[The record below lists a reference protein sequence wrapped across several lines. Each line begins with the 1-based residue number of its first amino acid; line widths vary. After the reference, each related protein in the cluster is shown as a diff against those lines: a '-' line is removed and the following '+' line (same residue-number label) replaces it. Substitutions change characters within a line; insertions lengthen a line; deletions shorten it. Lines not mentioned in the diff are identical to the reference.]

1 MGFKVDIDFSKIE
14 SKLAN
19 ITDDKTMLEIHN
31 ALARYCDPYVPMQ
44 EGMLTGNLNITPEY
58 VQYNSPYAHYQ
69 YTELVYGP
77 NIPVIKNGEIV
88 GYWSP
93 PNKHPT
99 GAQLNHNV
107 KGQKHAL
114 ASSHWDKRMMEDK
127 GDEFTEEV
135 GRIIKDRLK
144 EG

>member
-1 MGFKVDIDFSKIE
+1 MGFKVDIDFSNIE
-14 SKLAN
+14 RKLAN
-19 ITDDKTMLEIHN
+19 IKSDETMTEIHN
-31 ALARYCDPYVPMQ
+31 ALARYLDPYVPMD
-44 EGMLTGNLNITPEY
+44 EGMLAGNIEITPEY

-69 YTELVYGP
+69 YVGKVYGP
-77 NIPVIKNGEIV
+77 NIPIIENGVIV

-93 PNKHPT
+93 PNKKPT
-99 GAQLNHNV
+99 GASIQYSTD
-107 KGQKHAL
+107 KHPL
-114 ASSHWDKRMMEDK
+114 ATDHWDKRMMEDK